1 MPAVEPLVLAFLNL
15 SPVEIVIILVVA
27 IVVFGRRLPE
37 VAGQAAGAVQRMRR
51 SLEDLRRET
60 GIDREIREARRA
72 VEDAV
77 PRDVRP
83 GAISR
88 KAREGLDKALR
99 SAEVGPGDLPPIPP
113 AKRDPQAP
121 PPPDA
126 SARPEGGEPA
136 GGGAE
141 TGAAAEDADAP
152 AQPSAPSAPE
162 DDPPVER
169 LEGRPPA

>member
-1 MPAVEPLVLAFLNL
+1 MPGVDPLVLALLNL

-77 PRDVRP
+77 PRDIRP
-83 GAISR
+83 SQVSR

-99 SAEVGPGDLPPIPP
+99 AAEVGPEELPPIPP
-113 AKRDPQAP
+113 ARRDPQAP
-121 PPPDA
+121 PAPAEGAPPATGTRAAGDTGASPRPDA
-126 SARPEGGEPA
+126 D
-136 GGGAE
+136 GAP
-141 TGAAAEDADAP
+141 DADA
-152 AQPSAPSAPE
+152 
-162 DDPPVER
+162 PVER
-169 LEGRPPA
+169 LEGRPPG

>member
-1 MPAVEPLVLAFLNL
+1 MPAVQLPVLAFLNL
-15 SPVEIVIILVVA
+15 SPVEVVIILVVA

-77 PRDVRP
+77 PRDIRP
-83 GAISR
+83 SHVSR

-99 SAEVGPGDLPPIPP
+99 TAEVGPEELPPIPP
-113 AKRDPQAP
+113 AKRDAPEAAP
-121 PPPDA
+121 PAGSPPPEAASEPSGDA
-126 SARPEGGEPA
+126 ATAPRQDMEDAPEG
-136 GGGAE
+136 
-141 TGAAAEDADAP
+141 
-152 AQPSAPSAPE
+152 
-162 DDPPVER
+162 DPPVER